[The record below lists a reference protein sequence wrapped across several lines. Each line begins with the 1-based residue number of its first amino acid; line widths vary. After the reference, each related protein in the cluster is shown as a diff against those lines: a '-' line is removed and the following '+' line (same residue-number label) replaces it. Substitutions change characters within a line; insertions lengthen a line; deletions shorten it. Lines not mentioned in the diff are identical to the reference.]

1 MASSIGIDSTV
12 IVEPAG
18 LATSSVSIDSTA
30 SRVTGYLSKS
40 RSKRISESLLVEVI
54 ALTFSANLV
63 FRFEN
68 PRGRDVFLPRSQS
81 RDAEVICGPNATLTN
96 FTPRPSSANKLA
108 CPAFNR
114 RT

>member
-54 ALTFSANLV
+54 ALTFSAK
-63 FRFEN
+63 FEN

>member
-54 ALTFSANLV
+54 ALTFSAK
-63 FRFEN
+63 FEN
-68 PRGRDVFLPRSQS
+68 SRGRDVFLPRSQS